1 MLGQQEERK
10 DMSFLGF
17 VDDGQTLTR
26 FIKGKDRV
34 HYNCRVTFRP
44 VPPIDQS
51 KVEQRVR
58 ELSGRKNRLAA
69 EEVIYQAIA
78 DRVLSWEFVDDMGGI
93 VDGAPPPNVENVK
106 KLVTP
111 LQDRL
116 VGIVYT
122 QVEGG
127 DADPFELEP
136 ELSSADEKQRVESK
150 NSTAP

>member
-1 MLGQQEERK
+1 
-10 DMSFLGF
+10 MSFLGF

-26 FIKGKDRV
+26 FIKGKERV

-44 VPPIDQS
+44 IPPMDQS

-58 ELSGRKNRLAA
+58 DLSQRKNRLAA
-69 EEVIYQAIA
+69 EELIYASIA
-78 DRVLSWEFVDDMGGI
+78 DRILSWEFLDEMGEV
-93 VDGAPPPNVENVK
+93 VDGAPDPNVDNVK

-116 VGIVYT
+116 VGVVYT

-127 DADPFELEP
+127 DPDPFIETTEVQ
-136 ELSSADEKQRVESK
+136 SAVDKQRAESK
-150 NSTAP
+150 NSNTP

>member
-1 MLGQQEERK
+1 M
-10 DMSFLGF
+10 
-17 VDDGQTLTR
+17 
-26 FIKGKDRV
+26 
-34 HYNCRVTFRP
+34 
-44 VPPIDQS
+44 DQG

-58 ELSGRKNRLAA
+58 DLSGRKNRQAA

-78 DRVLSWEFVDDMGGI
+78 DRILSWEFLDDLGNV

-106 KLVTP
+106 RLATP

-122 QVEGG
+122 MVEGG
-127 DADPFELEP
+127 DQDPFELEHEQMP
-136 ELSSADEKQRVESK
+136 ASEKQRVESK

>member
-1 MLGQQEERK
+1 
-10 DMSFLGF
+10 MSFLGF
-17 VDDGQTLTR
+17 IDDGQTLTR

-44 VPPIDQS
+44 VPPIDQG

-58 ELSGRKNRLAA
+58 DLSGRKNRQAA

-78 DRVLSWEFVDDMGGI
+78 DRLLSWEFVDDLGS
-93 VDGAPPPNVENVK
+93 VVEGAPPPNVESVK
-106 KLVTP
+106 MLCTP

-122 QVEGG
+122 MVEGG
-127 DADPFELEP
+127 DQDPFELDHEQT
-136 ELSSADEKQRVESK
+136 SAAEKQRVESK

>member
-1 MLGQQEERK
+1 
-10 DMSFLGF
+10 MSFLGF
-17 VDDGQTLTR
+17 IDDGQTLTR

-44 VPPIDQS
+44 VPPIDQG

-58 ELSGRKNRLAA
+58 DLSGRKNRQAA

-78 DRVLSWEFVDDMGGI
+78 DRLLSWEFVDDLGS
-93 VDGAPPPNVENVK
+93 VVEGAPPPNVENVK
-106 KLVTP
+106 RLATP

-116 VGIVYT
+116 VGVVYT
-122 QVEGG
+122 MVEGG
-127 DADPFELEP
+127 DQDPFELEA
-136 ELSSADEKQRVESK
+136 ENASASDKQRAESK